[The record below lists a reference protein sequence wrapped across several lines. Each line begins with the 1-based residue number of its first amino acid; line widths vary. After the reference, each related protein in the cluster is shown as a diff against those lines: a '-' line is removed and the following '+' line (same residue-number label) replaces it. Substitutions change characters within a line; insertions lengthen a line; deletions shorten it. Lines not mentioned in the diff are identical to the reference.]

1 MKQDNN
7 LYILVIGRL
16 KKGEFFV
23 FDKRTYMNEYLK
35 KYRVENKDIIAEKNR
50 IWQQNNKEHLK
61 NYMREYRSRKKS
73 ELQKAI

>member
-61 NYMREYRSRKKS
+61 NYMREYRSRKKN